1 MDDPLNNGQAD
12 SRARSRFLAISLLR
26 FAGVAMIVAGIL
38 ILNGAIAAPVEAGYV
53 LAALGFIDTFFV
65 PQYLAR
71 KWRTPRS

>member
-1 MDDPLNNGQAD
+1 MDDPLKNGQDD
-12 SRARSRFLAISLLR
+12 SLARSRFLAIAMLR

-38 ILNGAIAAPVEAGYV
+38 ILNGAIAAPPVVGYV
-53 LAALGFIDTFFV
+53 LAAIGFIDTFFV